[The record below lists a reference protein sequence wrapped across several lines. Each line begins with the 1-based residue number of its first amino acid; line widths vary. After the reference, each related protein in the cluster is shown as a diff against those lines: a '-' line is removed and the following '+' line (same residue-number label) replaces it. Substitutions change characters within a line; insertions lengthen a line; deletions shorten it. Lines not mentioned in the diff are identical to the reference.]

1 MSSKSPRR
9 ESEHCATELWMAD
22 SGSRRRTSPER
33 TMRPFEQSLPMA
45 LLRAREAVM
54 RGFRRLLREHGLNEQ
69 EWRIMRALVEADLI
83 EIGELAERV
92 FILKPSATRTVK
104 NLQARKIV
112 SRSRS
117 SADQRRALIGL
128 TPKGRQLFDELAPH
142 SELEYARIT
151 ELIGPHDMEELYD
164 LLRRVTDTL
173 NGAGRGGQN

>member
-1 MSSKSPRR
+1 MESS
-9 ESEHCATELWMAD
+9 MAD
-22 SGSRRRTSPER
+22 AGTRAAPAVAI
-33 TMRPFEQSLPMA
+33 RPFDESLPMA

-54 RGFRRLLREHGLNEQ
+54 RGFRRLLRFHGLNEQ
-69 EWRIMRALVEADLI
+69 EWRIMRALMETDRL

-104 NLQARKIV
+104 NLQGRDIV

-128 TPKGRQLFDELAPH
+128 TAKGRELFEELAPE

-151 ELIGPHDMEELYD
+151 GLVGPSDMKQLYQ
-164 LLRRVTDTL
+164 LLGRVTETL
-173 NGAGRGGQN
+173 NGRAA